1 VRFPDFAP
9 SAFLRETA
17 SSNGVTQ
24 EIKWREAEMN
34 RRIVSGFLGAV
45 MALAIAMPALAGS
58 RTSGEAKHEIKTTFT
73 LPSAVMV
80 GTQQLKPGVYDVIAK
95 DTQVTFRKDGKTV
108 AQANVQ
114 WKDNS
119 TKVPATSVVLDGNQ
133 LKEVRFGG
141 KTQSILVE

>member
-1 VRFPDFAP
+1 
-9 SAFLRETA
+9 
-17 SSNGVTQ
+17 
-24 EIKWREAEMN
+24 MN

-58 RTSGEAKHEIKTTFT
+58 RSNGEAKHEMKASLT
-73 LPSAVMV
+73 LPNAVMI
-80 GTQQLKPGVYDVIAK
+80 GTQQLKPGDYRVIVK
-95 DTQVTFRKDGKTV
+95 ETQATFMKDGKTV
-108 AQANVQ
+108 AQANIQ

-119 TKVPATSVVLDGNQ
+119 AKETVTSVVLDGNQ